1 MKFSIENLAL
11 SHDDRRVIDSVDA
24 VMEPGR
30 VAVVLGAAGAGKALL
45 LRALAGRVDLDAG
58 QIRLGGR
65 AIGRFTKAERARAI
79 ALVGEGRRSLFG
91 KGPVDLA
98 DAIGAE
104 PNWLFAADP
113 LSALDPATQ
122 FARIGQLR
130 AAAQQGMGVVITLAD
145 PVLAARLA
153 DDVLLL
159 GQGRML
165 GFGPAREVLEHQKLR
180 RAFGIEVMVIGDANG
195 RLLPV
200 PIGFATQ

>member
-1 MKFSIENLAL
+1 MKISIDNLAL
-11 SHDDRRVIDSVDA
+11 SHGDRRMIDGVDA
-24 VMEPGR
+24 VLEPGR
-30 VAVVLGAAGAGKALL
+30 VTVVLGGAGAGKALL
-45 LRALAGRVDLDAG
+45 LRALAGRADLDAG

-65 AIGRFTKAERARAI
+65 LIGRLTKGERATAI
-79 ALVGEGRRSLFG
+79 TLVGESRRGLFG
-91 KGPVDLA
+91 KRPVDLA
-98 DAIGAE
+98 DAIGAK
-104 PNWLFAADP
+104 PSWLFAADP
-113 LSALDPATQ
+113 LSMLDPVTQ

-130 AAAQQGMGVVITLAD
+130 AAAQLGMGVIVTLAD

-165 GFGPAREVLEHQKLR
+165 AFGPAREVLEHRNLR
-180 RAFGIEVMVIGDANG
+180 DAFGVEVMVIGDANG

>member
-11 SHDDRRVIDSVDA
+11 SHGDRRVIEGVDA
-24 VMEPGR
+24 ALEPGR
-30 VAVVLGAAGAGKALL
+30 VTVVLGSAGTGKALL

-65 AIGRFTKAERARAI
+65 LIGRLTKGERHKAI
-79 ALVGEGRRSLFG
+79 AVVGEGRRSLFG
-91 KGPVDLA
+91 REPIDLA
-98 DAIGAE
+98 DAIAAG

-130 AAAQQGMGVVITLAD
+130 AAAQQGMGVVVTLAD
-145 PVLAARLA
+145 PVVAARLA
-153 DDVLLL
+153 DEVMLL
-159 GQGRML
+159 GQGGML

-200 PIGFATQ
+200 PTGFATQ

>member
-11 SHDDRRVIDSVDA
+11 SHGDQRVIDGVEA
-24 VMEPGR
+24 VLEPGR
-30 VAVVLGAAGAGKALL
+30 VTVVLGGAGAGKALL

-65 AIGRFTKAERARAI
+65 LIGRFTKGERAA
-79 ALVGEGRRSLFG
+79 AFMLLGEGRRGLFG
-91 KGPVDLA
+91 RGPVDLA
-98 DAIGAE
+98 DAIGAR
-104 PNWLFAADP
+104 PSWLCAADP
-113 LSALDPATQ
+113 LSMLDPVTQ

-130 AAAQQGMGVVITLAD
+130 AAAQQGMGVVVTLAD

-165 GFGPAREVLEHQKLR
+165 GFGPAREVLEHRNLR
-180 RAFGIEVMVIGDANG
+180 QAFGIEVMVIGDANG